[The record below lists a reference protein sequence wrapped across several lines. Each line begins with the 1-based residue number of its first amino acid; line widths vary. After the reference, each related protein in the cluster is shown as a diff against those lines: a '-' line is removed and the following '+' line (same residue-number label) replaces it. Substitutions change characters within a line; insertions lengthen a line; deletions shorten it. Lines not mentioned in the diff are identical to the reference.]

1 MGEGYQVKFL
11 TLCRH
16 GEIASKV
23 ICDTPKDRYRN
34 AGMFEAWFDV
44 LITRKIRER
53 CRAVTEELTVA
64 PLALVDRCDRCGAQ
78 AFVRAILP
86 SGRELLFCGHHAKE
100 YSVGLQT
107 ASASIQDETARIS
120 Q

>member
-1 MGEGYQVKFL
+1 M
-11 TLCRH
+11 
-16 GEIASKV
+16 
-23 ICDTPKDRYRN
+23 
-34 AGMFEAWFDV
+34 
-44 LITRKIRER
+44 
-53 CRAVTEELTVA
+53 TEELTVA

-100 YSVGLQT
+100 YSGGLKS
-107 ASASIQDETARIS
+107 AAASIHDETARIS